1 VCKFSRGSRGFDPS
15 FSKTEKIRMVTV
27 DKIRDSSRMERLKN
41 RTDVESTESEI
52 CWARVRFSVTGKKK

>member
-1 VCKFSRGSRGFDPS
+1 
-15 FSKTEKIRMVTV
+15 MVTV